1 MIDVEGFI
9 HTAPDGYHYETVRQ
23 KSTLTAI
30 WIVSDRRWIY
40 NDGAISKS
48 IWGFYKPKTRTYHAP
63 INSKRVGDQVNIED
77 TTPYSAMQLNLTPL
91 ERCFC

>member
-30 WIVSDRRWIY
+30 WIVSDRKWIY

-63 INSKRVGDQVNIED
+63 I
-77 TTPYSAMQLNLTPL
+77 TPL